1 MGNTIILLVGPSG
14 SGKTTIANIL
24 NEKYGMTSIQSYTT
38 RPERYPGETGHVFL
52 TDDEFDKLEN
62 PVAYTEY
69 QGHRY
74 CATAQQVEE
83 NDIYIIDPDGVCRF
97 LREYHGSKKPVIVYV
112 SADKKTLMRR
122 MLQRGDG
129 YFASRRRLKKD
140 SAYFGKF
147 LADQSGSSSF
157 YPLYN
162 PDGKAEY
169 CAKKIWK
176 IAKER
181 G

>member
-24 NEKYGMTSIQSYTT
+24 YEKYGMTSIQSYTT
-38 RPERYPGETGHVFL
+38 RPERFPGEAGHIFV
-52 TDDEFDKLEN
+52 TDEEFDKLEN

-83 NDIYIIDPDGVCRF
+83 NDIYIIDPDGVCSF
-97 LREYHGSKKPVIVYV
+97 ICEYHGSKKPVIVYV
-112 SADKKTLMRR
+112 SADKETLMRR
-122 MLQRGDG
+122 MLGRGDG

-147 LADQSGSSSF
+147 LVAQSGGPSF
-157 YPLYN
+157 YSLYN
-162 PDGKAEY
+162 PDGKAGY
-169 CAKKIWK
+169 CAKEIRK